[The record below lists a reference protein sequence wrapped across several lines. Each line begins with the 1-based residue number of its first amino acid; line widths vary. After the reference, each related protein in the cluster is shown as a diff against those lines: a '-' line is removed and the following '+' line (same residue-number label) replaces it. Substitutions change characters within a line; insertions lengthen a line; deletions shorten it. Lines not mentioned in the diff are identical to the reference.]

1 MTNSLLDQFKPA
13 KQSETMIISTKDDM
27 MKVLKRSGR
36 PTCTNA
42 TMISTDE
49 YMTIVLEGYD
59 DRFSDCICKI
69 SKDVWN
75 TINIRKFSDYL
86 INQIGINREKC
97 ANNPNLK

>member
-1 MTNSLLDQFKPA
+1 MKNSLLDQFKT

-27 MKVLKRSGR
+27 MKVQKRIHR
-36 PTCTNA
+36 PTYTNA

-59 DRFSDCICKI
+59 DRFSDCSCKI

-75 TINIRKFSDYL
+75 TINNRAFSDYL
-86 INQIGINREKC
+86 INQLGINREKC
-97 ANNPNLK
+97 YNNPNLK